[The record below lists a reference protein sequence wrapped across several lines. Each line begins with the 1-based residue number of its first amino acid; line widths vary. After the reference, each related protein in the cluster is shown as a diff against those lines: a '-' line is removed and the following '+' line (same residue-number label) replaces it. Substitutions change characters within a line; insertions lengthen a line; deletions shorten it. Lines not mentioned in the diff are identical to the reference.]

1 MCLFPC
7 LGRLHDEMG
16 VPASFQSRNRF
27 ADFYFAIQV
36 RKTQAA
42 IKHAL
47 TERFYAWEDARKLA
61 QQDPEVDLSGE
72 GPAYAPSGSHLE
84 EAVPEAA
91 SEEDFKEQSA
101 AGGSSGAA
109 KETKSS
115 EEAIDP
121 STIPNAAKTQ
131 TDAPRV

>member
-1 MCLFPC
+1 MSIHMP
-7 LGRLHDEMG
+7 RALHEMG
-16 VPASFQSRNRF
+16 MPASLQSRNSF

-47 TERFYAWEDARKLA
+47 TERYYAWEDARKLA
-61 QQDPEVDLSGE
+61 EQDEEIDLSGT
-72 GPAYAPSGSHLE
+72 GPAYAPSDAHLE
-84 EAVPEAA
+84 EAALD
-91 SEEDFKEQSA
+91 EEFEEQSA
-101 AGGSSGAA
+101 ADGGSDAA
-109 KETKSS
+109 EETKSS

-121 STIPNAAKTQ
+121 STIPNPAKTQ